1 VIAGTVVVVDVVDE
15 FVLDG
20 FGAMLEED
28 GVETLV
34 ALGIESV
41 NGRVADDPP
50 HAVVRTI
57 TLSSDG
63 PSRRD
68 DPTPLTLP

>member
-1 VIAGTVVVVDVVDE
+1 
-15 FVLDG
+15 
-20 FGAMLEED
+20 MLEED